1 MTQINYFILAIM
13 LAFHSVSCKG
23 NTNDSAFIAGVDSTS
38 IITGAEKLSEYL
50 PLLKGKRIA
59 VVANQTSMVG
69 EVHLVDKLIAGK
81 IDVQQAFAPE
91 HGFRGE
97 AGPGDKVDSGKDPL
111 TGIKVISLY
120 GSQKKPQPEDLKD
133 IDIVV
138 FDIQDVGARF
148 YTYISTLHYVMEA
161 CAENNV
167 LLLVL
172 DRPNPNGFYVD
183 GPVLD
188 TAYRSFVGIA
198 PIPVVHGL
206 TVGEYAMMA
215 NGEGWL
221 KNSVKCKMS
230 VVKMNNYTHDKLY
243 ELPVRPSPNL
253 PGMNSIYL
261 YPSLCFFEGAAV
273 SVGRGTSKPFEIIG
287 FPGYKNGNIKF
298 TPVELPGIIKD
309 PPYEGIECDGI
320 DLSSYSGQMI
330 SSKKINI
337 EWLIEMYTA
346 YPDKEKFFNNFFDK
360 LAGTDQLRKQIV
372 AGLSATEIRKSWQ
385 PLLDEYKKK
394 REKYLLYVEK

>member
-1 MTQINYFILAIM
+1 MSQIKYFIIFLII
-13 LAFHSVSCKG
+13 AFSTVSC
-23 NTNDSAFIAGVDSTS
+23 NASTSDSASTSVTDSTK
-38 IITGAEKLSEYL
+38 IITGAEKLGDYL
-50 PLLKGKRIA
+50 PLLKGKRIG

-69 EVHLVDKLIAGK
+69 EVHLVDKLIAAEM
-81 IDVQQAFAPE
+81 DVKQAFAPE

-97 AGPGDKVDSGKDPL
+97 AGPGDKVDSGKDPK

-120 GSQKKPQPEDLKD
+120 GSRKKPLPEDLKD

-206 TVGEYAMMA
+206 TIGEYALMA

-221 KNSVKCKMS
+221 KNGVKCKVS
-230 VVKMNNYTHDKLY
+230 VVLMDNYTHDKLY

-273 SVGRGTSKPFEIIG
+273 SVGRGTSKPFEMIG

-298 TPVELPGIIKD
+298 TPLELTGIIKD
-309 PPYEGIECDGI
+309 PPYEGVECDGI
-320 DLSSYSGQMI
+320 DLSSYSDQMI
-330 SSKKINI
+330 LSKQINM
-337 EWLIEMYTA
+337 EWIIEMYKA

-360 LAGTDQLRKQIV
+360 LAGTDQLRKQITE
-372 AGLSATEIRKSWQ
+372 GMTATEIRKSWQ
-385 PLLDEYKKK
+385 PGLDDYKSK
-394 REKYLLYVEK
+394 RKKYLLYAD

>member
-1 MTQINYFILAIM
+1 
-13 LAFHSVSCKG
+13 
-23 NTNDSAFIAGVDSTS
+23 
-38 IITGAEKLSEYL
+38 
-50 PLLKGKRIA
+50 
-59 VVANQTSMVG
+59 
-69 EVHLVDKLIAGK
+69 LVDKLIAGK

-215 NGEGWL
+215 NGGGWL
-221 KNSVKCKMS
+221 KNSVRCKMS

-273 SVGRGTSKPFEIIG
+273 SVGRGTSKAFEIIG

>member
-1 MTQINYFILAIM
+1 MSQIKYFILVF
-13 LAFHSVSCKG
+13 LVAFRMVSCKASIS
-23 NTNDSAFIAGVDSTS
+23 DSATSSVTDSTK
-38 IITGAEKLSEYL
+38 IITGAEKLSDYL
-50 PLLKGKRIA
+50 PLLKGKRIG

-69 EVHLVDKLIAGK
+69 EEHLVDKLIAAQM
-81 IDVQQAFAPE
+81 DVKQVFAPE

-97 AGPGDKVDSGKDPL
+97 AGPGDKVDSGKDPK

-120 GSQKKPQPEDLKD
+120 GSRKKPLPEDLKD

-167 LLLVL
+167 LLMVL

-188 TAYRSFVGIA
+188 TAFRSFVGIA

-221 KNSVKCKMS
+221 KNSVKCKMH
-230 VVKMNNYTHDKLY
+230 VVKMDRYTHDKLY

-253 PGMNSIYL
+253 PVMNSIYL

-273 SVGRGTSKPFEIIG
+273 SVGRGTSKPFEMIG

-298 TPVELPGIIKD
+298 TPVELSGIIKD
-309 PPYEGIECDGI
+309 PPYEGVECDGI
-320 DLSSYSGQMI
+320 DLSSVSDQMI
-330 SSKKINI
+330 LSKQINI
-337 EWLIEMYTA
+337 EWIIEMYKA

-360 LAGTDQLRKQIV
+360 LAGTDQLRKQIIGGMT
-372 AGLSATEIRKSWQ
+372 AAEIRKSWQ
-385 PLLDEYKKK
+385 PGLDDYKSK
-394 REKYLLYVEK
+394 RKKYLLYAE